1 MLLFYNIVMNLLM
14 VLFFFLL
21 PVICLFSEKR
31 RVNLLL
37 RSGFGA
43 AFQPKKPGEKRI
55 WIHALSVGEVR
66 SVVPLVKALKDRFGE
81 LKIIFT
87 ASTRTGFETA
97 NYFFVTPG
105 MKIVDQLG
113 YFPFDFGY
121 SVRKISRL
129 IAPDAVIIV
138 ETDIWPN
145 FLFEM
150 KKTKTPIVLIN
161 ARLSNRSLNGY
172 LWVKGFFSTV
182 FSLFTEIM
190 AQTRLDAEGFFR
202 LGISKEKIRITG
214 NLKFDQAV
222 EDREDPFISDM
233 GKRLH
238 IQPETPVVIAGST
251 HEGEEDILCRVYEKL
266 KINYP
271 ELIMILAPRDPGRC
285 RVVMDGLLSV
295 GIPACLLSAVTAPLQ
310 PRGIVL
316 VDEMG
321 VLSRLYALC
330 RAAYIGGSLV
340 KEGGHNPLEPAA
352 FSKPIFFGPDM
363 SDFMLISKLL
373 KDHGGTKEIRSEEE
387 LTRELDALLGNRD
400 LQKQMGKLNH
410 EVFVTHSGAVENIVR
425 NLERLHIV

>member
-1 MLLFYNIVMNLLM
+1 
-14 VLFFFLL
+14 
-21 PVICLFSEKR
+21 
-31 RVNLLL
+31 
-37 RSGFGA
+37 
-43 AFQPKKPGEKRI
+43 
-55 WIHALSVGEVR
+55 
-66 SVVPLVKALKDRFGE
+66 
-81 LKIIFT
+81 
-87 ASTRTGFETA
+87 
-97 NYFFVTPG
+97 
-105 MKIVDQLG
+105 
-113 YFPFDFGY
+113 
-121 SVRKISRL
+121 
-129 IAPDAVIIV
+129 
-138 ETDIWPN
+138 
-145 FLFEM
+145 
-150 KKTKTPIVLIN
+150 
-161 ARLSNRSLNGY
+161 
-172 LWVKGFFSTV
+172 
-182 FSLFTEIM
+182 
-190 AQTRLDAEGFFR
+190 
-202 LGISKEKIRITG
+202 
-214 NLKFDQAV
+214 
-222 EDREDPFISDM
+222 
-233 GKRLH
+233 
-238 IQPETPVVIAGST
+238 
-251 HEGEEDILCRVYEKL
+251 
-266 KINYP
+266 
-271 ELIMILAPRDPGRC
+271 MILAPRDPGRC